1 MDQVVNWPQI
11 SGILDRVVLVGLTWV
26 ASKGWITPTDV
37 AGLATLIVGIAGAVY
52 SFYIN
57 RNSSLAS
64 RAAAIPGGT
73 TVITTPAIAAA
84 TPEKNVVSNAD
95 LKVVRL

>member
-1 MDQVVNWPQI
+1 MDN
-11 SGILDRVVLVGLTWV
+11 LL
-26 ASKGWITPTDV
+26 KDV

-57 RNSSLAS
+57 RNSPSLAS

>member
-1 MDQVVNWPQI
+1 MDQVINWPQI
-11 SGILDRVVLVGLTWV
+11 SGILDRVALVGLTWV
-26 ASKGWITPTDV
+26 ASKGWITPSDV

-64 RAAAIPGGT
+64 RACSDSRWNYCYNYSRYCCCYTRKKCCI
-73 TVITTPAIAAA
+73 
-84 TPEKNVVSNAD
+84 
-95 LKVVRL
+95 